1 MVFKI
6 YVIYVFK
13 KLNDKTENFDK
24 ELKAIFKNLMEILEQ
39 QQQKN

>member
-24 ELKAIFKNLMEILEQ
+24 EELYSSIKNKI
-39 QQQKN
+39 KTRTVTGVA